1 MFLDHYGPEGRGQRL
16 YPLAAWSG
24 PAHFRCRPTYD
35 RLNTPPTFRRLAMR
49 PRSLFTPAVL
59 LSICLFILPGC
70 WWNEKPK
77 ELQAA
82 AQATQ
87 AALDAAQAEA
97 TRWRAEVER
106 LESLPNLTEKEV
118 ELLAEIKSML
128 AGAEVWVSKIQS
140 AASEAQAMLADAGTN
155 GDVVLGTVGAVG
167 SALGIPLIGVIADSF
182 RQRGRM
188 KRLIGNIETARVN
201 GASGD
206 ANIVLD
212 HNTFKA
218 ANVASGLQ
226 PIIYGV
232 LGKASS

>member
-87 AALDAAQAEA
+87 AALDAAQGEA
-97 TRWRAEVER
+97 ARWRAEVER
-106 LESLPNLTEKEV
+106 LEAAPGLTEKEA
-118 ELLAEIKSML
+118 ELLADLKSML
-128 AGAEVWVSKIQS
+128 AGADAWVSKIQS
-140 AASEAQAMLADAGTN
+140 AASEAQAMLANAGTN
-155 GDVVLGTVGAVG
+155 GDVVLSTIGVVGG
-167 SALGIPLIGVIADSF
+167 ALGIPLVGLVTDTLK
-182 RQRGRM
+182 QRGRM
-188 KRLIGNIETARVN
+188 KRLIGNIESARVEGPEPPGVIALN
-201 GASGD
+201 HD
-206 ANIVLD
+206 
-212 HNTFKA
+212 TFKA
-218 ANVASGLQ
+218 ANIAAGLQ
-226 PIIYGV
+226 PIIYAA
-232 LGKASS
+232 LGKKQS